1 MKNRGKLAR
10 VLTTATVASNEFL
23 KIYVTPEE
31 LIKQWCLRGR
41 LSNKN
46 RAGDFLF
53 RVKFI
58 TGAALEHLFRTTKT
72 PRAYIFSEKG
82 DCFIFYEKICWE
94 SLFSELYSAYLLIE
108 CNLGERGESWRGRED
123 IFISGHQE
131 SKGVVGRARWLK
143 KYSVE
148 RTSRLLGLT
157 WGRAP
162 GIGQRAPVAF
172 MTPSPKGDEKFRDT
186 FSLNYSLRI
195 WDTWT
200 FLKFYEIFYTFC
212 SFACLLLFLANVIK
226 VVLPIIADLD
236 PRWERDPRR
245 AVALVARR
253 GSGNY
258 CSRVGKGVSAKAA
271 GVR

>member
-1 MKNRGKLAR
+1 MKNRGKFAR

-31 LIKQWCLRGR
+31 LIKQWCLRGS
-41 LSNKN
+41 LSDKN

-131 SKGVVGRARWLK
+131 SKGVVGRARWTK
-143 KYSVE
+143 
-148 RTSRLLGLT
+148 
-157 WGRAP
+157 
-162 GIGQRAPVAF
+162 
-172 MTPSPKGDEKFRDT
+172 
-186 FSLNYSLRI
+186 
-195 WDTWT
+195 
-200 FLKFYEIFYTFC
+200 EIQC
-212 SFACLLLFLANVIK
+212 GENQ
-226 VVLPIIADLD
+226 PPPRADLGTGTGHRSESSSSLHD
-236 PRWERDPRR
+236 TISKRRWEI
-245 AVALVARR
+245 
-253 GSGNY
+253 
-258 CSRVGKGVSAKAA
+258 
-271 GVR
+271 